1 MLIRIGRLLLII
13 QATLIA
19 GEVRFIASVDRAEV
33 GLGEPVLLT
42 VVVEGQD
49 LGQVPHP
56 TLPELPDF
64 DVGGTST
71 SQSTSIQMAGGKSV
85 KRQLINFIYTLYPRS
100 VGEKVIGSCTI
111 ELNGEKHTTDPMIIN
126 VLKSG
131 VSPAPKGAL
140 QAPPSSTAG
149 EASEQD
155 LRLSATADRRS
166 VFQGEQI
173 LVEYTL
179 YTRLRLADISLGEMP
194 SFKGSWVEPVFDA
207 QRIEFKRT
215 TVDNKQYDYCLLKKA
230 ALFPMT
236 SGQLRISPMK
246 LNVAVVQAPRDFFDF
261 FGTTKTVALESRPLL
276 IDVIPLPAEGKPD
289 DFGGGVG
296 QFSITASLDRT
307 SSEAAEPINLTVRV
321 TGTGNVKLVEKPLI
335 PDIPGVKI
343 LDPEI
348 NENVSFAGG
357 RIQGYKEFS
366 YPVVPQTDGEHIV
379 PAIKMSFFDPG
390 KRAYETIETDKMKF
404 TATQTTA
411 AVELAQTG
419 GMKISGTD
427 IRHIKPDVERLVKQR
442 MSVGW
447 WFLFPYVGSLV
458 LIASSL
464 LYRRHRSRLLSD
476 RAYARKVR
484 SSRMLRK
491 RLDETRYYLK
501 KERVKE
507 FHAAL
512 SKVLL
517 GYIGDRYNLEV
528 GTLTH
533 ENMIQIL
540 RDKKIDTEAISE
552 LEYLLHQCDTRFSL
566 GMKCDEPR
574 QLYERAKHLIG
585 RL

>member
-1 MLIRIGRLLLII
+1 MLKKIGNGLLLIP
-13 QATLIA
+13 LILAA
-19 GEVRFIASVDRAEV
+19 GELNFSASVNRTQV
-33 GLGEPVLLT
+33 GVNEPITLT
-42 VVVEGQD
+42 VTVQGENI
-49 LGQVPHP
+49 GQVPAP
-56 TLPELPDF
+56 QLPDMPDF
-64 DVGGTST
+64 TIAGRSS
-71 SQSTSIQMAGGKSV
+71 SQSTSIQF
-85 KRQLINFIYTLYPRS
+85 INGRLTQQGSISYIYTILPKKE
-100 VGEKVIGSCTI
+100 GTFTIGACTI
-111 ELNGEKHTTDPMIIN
+111 RFQDQTYETQPILITVVKGTTP
-126 VLKSG
+126 SQ
-131 VSPAPKGAL
+131 P
-140 QAPPSSTAG
+140 QPPSTMTPAEPGMPIDANLKLVAST
-149 EASEQD
+149 D
-155 LRLSATADRRS
+155 KRT
-166 VFQGEQI
+166 VFVGEQI
-173 LVEYTL
+173 VVEYDI
-179 YTRLRLADISLGEMP
+179 YTRVNIQGAEAEDAP
-194 SFKGSWVEPVFDA
+194 SFSGFWVEPIFEA
-207 QRIEFKRT
+207 QRFDFHQKN
-215 TVDNKQYDYCLLKKA
+215 VDGVLYNVSVLKKS
-230 ALFPMT
+230 ALFPVT
-236 SGQLRISPMK
+236 SGTVEIPSWG
-246 LNVAVVQAPRDFFDF
+246 LNVQTLQQSRDFFDF